1 MNKIITTDITDPS
14 IQQPFTGNSLD
25 FLQNANIETF
35 LALPAFSS
43 RAAFNSGNP
52 VVLYGCQRQDLGAGN
67 YKFFTGYV
75 YYSGEIY
82 SFAGIN
88 SIAIAGTA
96 QFKITVTNDG
106 TADPVEFTDGISRNV
121 HNVRKLTM
129 TDGAGDFNYSSCLFV
144 GRIQE
149 SNSIS
154 AVGTTAVEATVAT
167 ITTFAATSYAKLSFT
182 AWITNSGSH
191 DSTYKL
197 KKNGTLIKEFRQS
210 VVTGETS
217 INIQA
222 LTSSNYGDVFTVTAT
237 ESGGTGQINN
247 GLLLLEN

>member
-1 MNKIITTDITDPS
+1 MNRIITTDITDPS

-25 FLQNANIETF
+25 FLQDANRDILLSLLSFTNR
-35 LALPAFSS
+35 AAFSS
-43 RAAFNSGNP
+43 GNP
-52 VVLYGCQRQDLGAGN
+52 IALSGCQRQALGGTS
-67 YKFFTGYV
+67 YKFYSGYV
-75 YYSGEIY
+75 YYNGEIFQY
-82 SFAGIN
+82 DGVN
-88 SIAIAGTA
+88 SVTIATNA
-96 QFKITVTNDG
+96 QFKITVTNDA

-121 HNVRKLTM
+121 HNIRKVVMVDNT
-129 TDGAGDFNYSSCLFV
+129 GDFNYSSTLFV

-154 AVGTTAVEATVAT
+154 AVATSNVEATVAT
-167 ITTFAATSYAKLSFT
+167 ITTFAATSYAKLNFT
-182 AWITNSGSH
+182 AWITNSGTH

-210 VVTGETS
+210 VITGETS

-237 ESGGTGQINN
+237 ESTGTGQINN